1 MQYQLVYDASAQG
14 FEFPWSSLL
23 GLAPLALGLVVLRF
37 PALWFPQRRR
47 LGRVLG
53 TLVTGFGL
61 ILLVGIPMAKWRER
75 HEFQDRLHQKDY
87 ALVEG
92 TVTEFVPG
100 AVDGHPMESFA
111 VNGHKYMYSPYTSSG
126 FSTIAAQGGPIR
138 PGLHVRIADVNG
150 NIARL
155 EIAR

>member
-1 MQYQLVYDASAQG
+1 MHYQLVFDASAQG
-14 FEFPWSSLL
+14 FEFPWDALL
-23 GLAPLALGLVVLRF
+23 GLAPLALGLAVLRF
-37 PALWFPQRRR
+37 PALWFPQRPR

-61 ILLVGIPMAKWRER
+61 IFLVGIPMVKWRE
-75 HEFQDRLHQKDY
+75 HQEFRDRLQEKNY

-100 AVDGHPMESFA
+100 AFDGHPMESFA
-111 VNGHKYMYSPYTSSG
+111 VNGSKYMYSPYTSSG

-155 EIAR
+155 EIAQ

>member
-1 MQYQLVYDASAQG
+1 VHYQLVYDAGAQG
-14 FEFPWSSLL
+14 FEFPWDALL
-23 GLAPLALGLVVLRF
+23 GLAPLALGLAVLRF
-37 PALWFPQRRR
+37 PALWFPQRPRF
-47 LGRVLG
+47 GRVLG
-53 TLVTGFGL
+53 TFVIGFGL
-61 ILLVGIPMAKWRER
+61 ILLVGIPTGKWREYQ
-75 HEFQDRLHQKDY
+75 EFRDRLQQKNY

-111 VNGHKYMYSPYTSSG
+111 VNDRKYMYSPYTSSG

-138 PGLHVRIADVNG
+138 SGLHVRIADVNG